1 MNIKQLMLTLAAGFA
16 FSASA
21 QTQGYLDGVEYFKV
35 DQPDNAQEI
44 LLRTINAPETNRA
57 EAAYYLGAI
66 ALQNGDVK
74 AATDKF
80 NEGIALD
87 SKAGLNY
94 VGLGSV
100 LLKNGDTK
108 GAAEQFK
115 AALKAEKKA
124 PIMVAIAR
132 AYYQADPVAYAKEY
146 EKYMSDAYSK
156 DKKCADYY
164 VMQGDKL
171 RDEAIAE
178 GAGSNKIG
186 EAASAYNQAINWDKA
201 TPEAYVKYSR
211 VFAKANP
218 KYAIEKLQ
226 ELLEIAPNSAMAQ
239 RELAERYYDNDQWT
253 KAAEQY
259 STYIKNPNHF
269 VQDEER
275 YAVLLYFGEKY
286 QESYDLAKQILAKN
300 PNSAQMKRIL
310 FLDLDKLGRKE
321 EAKAAAEDFLSMS
334 GVRFTAND
342 FSSYAGILNEL
353 EDYDGEVAAWQK
365 AIEVNPEKVE
375 LLKDLSS
382 AYSQAGSRALKAQ
395 KAAGEDAAAAAAAG
409 AQAHKAFVDAA
420 AAYQKYIDA
429 DQYVTNDLVELGSRY
444 QNVAATSEPGSAERN
459 EAIGKAISAIDIVI
473 ERVPDNFIPYRNKA
487 RMILVKNDSQP
498 SEEGVQIYT
507 KMLALLDADPENL
520 TKRSDVYREAYSQI
534 ASYYISQK
542 DTDSAKTW
550 YLKMLELDP
559 ENQAL
564 RDYID
569 KLK

>member
-16 FSASA
+16 LSATA
-21 QTQGYLDGVEYFKV
+21 QNQGYMDGVEYFKV
-35 DQPDNAQEI
+35 DQLDNAREI
-44 LLRTINAPETNRA
+44 LQRTIDSPETNRA
-57 EAAYYLGAI
+57 DALYYLGAI

-74 AATDKF
+74 SATDNF
-80 NEGIALD
+80 NEGISLD
-87 SKAGLNY
+87 PKAGLNY

-100 LLKNGDTK
+100 LLKNGDAK

-124 PIMVAIAR
+124 SIMVAIAR
-132 AYYQADPVAYAKEY
+132 AYYQADPVAYSKEY

-156 DKKCADYY
+156 DKKCTDYY

-178 GAGSNKIG
+178 GAASEKIG
-186 EAASAYNQAINWDKA
+186 EAASAYTQAIYWDKA

-218 KYAIEKLQ
+218 QYAIEKLH

-286 QESYDLAKQILAKN
+286 QESYNLAKQILAKH
-300 PNSAQMKRIL
+300 PNSVQMKRIL

-321 EAKAAAEDFLSMS
+321 EAKVAAEDFFAMPD
-334 GVRFTAND
+334 VRFTAND
-342 FSSYAGILNEL
+342 YSSYAGILNEL
-353 EDYDGEVAAWQK
+353 EEYDGEVVAWQK
-365 AIEVNPEKVE
+365 AIEANPDKVE
-375 LLKDLSS
+375 LLKNLAT
-382 AYSQAGSRALKAQ
+382 AYSQAGSRALKVQ
-395 KAAGEDAAAAAAAG
+395 KAAGEDEAAAAAAA
-409 AQAHKAFVDAA
+409 AEAHQAYVNAA

-429 DQYVTNDLVELGSRY
+429 GQYVTNDLVELGSRY
-444 QNVAATSEPGSAERN
+444 QNVAATSEPGSAEKAD
-459 EAIGKAISAIDIVI
+459 AINKAITAIDMVI

-487 RMILVKNDSQP
+487 RMILVKNDNQP
-498 SEEGVQIYT
+498 SEEGVQTYQ
-507 KMLALLDADPENL
+507 KMLELLDADPENL
-520 TKRSDVYREAYSQI
+520 TKRADTYREAYSQI
-534 ASYYISQK
+534 ASYYIGQK
-542 DTDSAKTW
+542 DTENAKVW
-550 YLKMLELDP
+550 YLKMLEIDP
-559 ENQAL
+559 DNQAL

>member
-16 FSASA
+16 LSASA
-21 QTQGYLDGVEYFKV
+21 QTQGYKDGVEYYKIG
-35 DQPDNAQEI
+35 QLENAQEI
-44 LLRTINAPETNRA
+44 LQRTIESPETNQA
-57 EAAYYLGAI
+57 EALYYLGAI
-66 ALQNGDVK
+66 DLQNGNVK
-74 AATDKF
+74 AAEEKF
-80 NEGIALD
+80 NKGLD
-87 SKAGLNY
+87 IDPKAGLNY
-94 VGLGSV
+94 VGLGAV
-100 LLKNGDTK
+100 LLKNGDAK
-108 GAAEQFK
+108 GASEQFK

-124 PIMVAIAR
+124 PVMVAIAR
-132 AYYQADPVAYAKEY
+132 TYYQADPVAYSKEY

-156 DKKCADYY
+156 DKKNPDYY

-178 GAGSNKIG
+178 GADSDKIG
-186 EAASAYNQAINWDKA
+186 ESASAYTQAIYWDKA

-211 VFAKANP
+211 LFAKANP
-218 KYAIEKLQ
+218 QYAIEKLQ
-226 ELLEIAPNSAMAQ
+226 ELLQESPNSAMGQ

-253 KAAEQY
+253 KAAQQY
-259 STYIKNPNHF
+259 AEYIKNPNHF

-300 PNSAQMKRIL
+300 PNSVQMKRII

-321 EAKAAAEDFLSMS
+321 EAKVAAEEFLAMP

-342 FSSYAGILNEL
+342 YSSYAGILNEL
-353 EDYDGEVAAWQK
+353 EEYEGEVAAWQK

-375 LLKDLSS
+375 LLKDLSA

-395 KAAGEDAAAAAAAG
+395 KAAGDDAAAAAAA
-409 AQAHKAFVDAA
+409 AADAHQAFVNAA

-429 DQYVTNDLVELGSRY
+429 DQYVTNDLVELASRY
-444 QNVAATSEPGSAERN
+444 QNVAATSEPGSAEKA
-459 EAIGKAISAIDIVI
+459 EAINKAISTIDIVI

-487 RMILVKNDSQP
+487 RMVLVKNDNQP
-498 SEEGVQIYT
+498 SEECVAVYGKV
-507 KMLALLDADPENL
+507 LELLDADPENR
-520 TKRSDVYREAYSQI
+520 TKRADVYREAYSQT
-534 ASYYISQK
+534 ASYYINQK
-542 DTDSAKTW
+542 DTAGAKTW
-550 YLKMLELDP
+550 YEKMLEIDP
-559 ENQAL
+559 DNQAL